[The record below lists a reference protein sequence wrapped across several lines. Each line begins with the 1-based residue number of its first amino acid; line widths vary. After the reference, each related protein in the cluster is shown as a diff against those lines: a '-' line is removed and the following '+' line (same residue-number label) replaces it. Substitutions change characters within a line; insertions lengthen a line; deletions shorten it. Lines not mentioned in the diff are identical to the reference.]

1 MTFKDPNEFDLDE
14 TKIMLMSDAE
24 RFREGLKED
33 CNKLIDMAINY
44 LIINGT
50 DISRD
55 RIEKN
60 MLNMVFSLVLHLKD
74 SNTLITK
81 DEEHTSVDNDIKTFV
96 LPIIFPDAIK
106 VKTIKELRDEGF
118 EGVKR

>member
-14 TKIMLMSDAE
+14 TKIMLISDAE
-24 RFREGLKED
+24 RFREGLKKD
-33 CNKLIDMAINY
+33 CNKLIDMAIDY
-44 LIINGT
+44 LILNGT

-55 RIEKN
+55 RINKN

-81 DEEHTSVDNDIKTFV
+81 DEDHTSVKNDIKTFV
-96 LPIIFPDAIK
+96 LPIIFPDAVK
-106 VKTIKELRDEGF
+106 VKTLKELRDEGF
-118 EGVKR
+118 EGVKK